1 MSGGM
6 RRWTKMLA
14 LVLLLALDSA
24 ITWNLSTRH
33 GERAKGAPAVHESV
47 EEPMAA
53 FRLEREQLQ
62 ARQEA
67 ELKDIIYSQDSDEQI
82 RVQAQ
87 RQLMA
92 LLEHTREENTI
103 EGLLQSRGFEEVL
116 VSIADASANILVR
129 GTALTARQ
137 SAVILELVM
146 EQTGLTGG
154 NVKIVPVK

>member
-6 RRWTKMLA
+6 RRWTKTLA

-33 GERAKGAPAVHESV
+33 GERAKGAPAVHEDAKDS
-47 EEPMAA
+47 MAA

-67 ELKDIIYSQDSDEQI
+67 ELKDIIYSQDSDDQI
-82 RVQAQ
+82 KAQAQ

-92 LLEHTREENTI
+92 LLEHVREESAI
-103 EGLLQSRGFEEVL
+103 EGLLQSRGYEEVL
-116 VSIADASANILVR
+116 VSISDASANVLIR
-129 GTALTARQ
+129 DATLTARE

-146 EQTGLTGG
+146 GQTGLTGG